1 MTNLDSTLKSTLSTN
16 IHLVKAMVFPVV
28 LYGCESWTIKKAE
41 HQRIYAFELW
51 CWKRLLRVP
60 WTARIS
66 NQSILKELSPG
77 CSLVGLLLKLKL
89 QYFGHL
95 KRKADSFEKTLMLG
109 KTEGRGEGDDR
120 GWDSWMASPTRWTWV
135 WVDSGNWWWTG
146 RPGML
151 WFMGSKRVG
160 HDWATELNW
169 TETTTVHPKWCRSWV
184 SQLALKVSE
193 SKHFKLY
200 RVHSISANSLGS
212 NMFVYNPSA
221 VSKSFLFHQLLQK
234 PMTISHSL
242 LTLYVENHWV
252 MRILKT
258 SQTCSEY
265 LSPPLFSIHF
275 LFRSSLYSQHG
286 TRLKGIE
293 ELRLRL
299 IQITATLAHF
309 FEGQQK
315 QTWEKM
321 FSTFPQKVK
330 MLNYQIK
337 NLSLI
342 N

>member
-1 MTNLDSTLKSTLSTN
+1 MLLNCGVGTDSWKSPLDSKDIQPVHPKGAQSWVFIGRTAVETETPILWPPEEKSWL
-16 IHLVKAMVFPVV
+16 IWKDPDA
-28 LYGCESWTIKKAE
+28 GKDWG
-41 HQRIYAFELW
+41 QR
-51 CWKRLLRVP
+51 R
-60 WTARIS
+60 
-66 NQSILKELSPG
+66 
-77 CSLVGLLLKLKL
+77 
-89 QYFGHL
+89 
-95 KRKADSFEKTLMLG
+95 
-109 KTEGRGEGDDR
+109 GDDR
-120 GWDSWMASPTRWTWV
+120 GWDGWMASPTRWTWV
-135 WVDSGNWWWTG
+135 WVDSGSWWWTG

-151 WFMGSKRVG
+151 WFMGSQRVG
-160 HDWATELNW
+160 HGWATELNW

-184 SQLALKVSE
+184 GELALKVSK

-212 NMFVYNPSA
+212 NTFVYNPSA

-252 MRILKT
+252 MRILKN

-293 ELRLRL
+293 ELRPRL
-299 IQITATLAHF
+299 IQITDTLAHF

-321 FSTFPQKVK
+321 FSTFTQKVK